1 MFPKYVSKFL
11 FINPYSGQQKFD
23 QEHPNQKLEIQVEIE
38 TIENEPEVD
47 HVTGRGTFIVLTD
60 TESSVCHK
68 GVTNVLS
75 SKDLSSFYKF
85 Y

>member
-1 MFPKYVSKFL
+1 MFPNNVSKFL
-11 FINPYSGQQKFD
+11 NPYLGQQKFD

-60 TESSVCHK
+60 TESSVRRNF
-68 GVTNVLS
+68 VTLGCDECV
-75 SKDLSSFYKF
+75 KF
-85 Y
+85 

>member
-1 MFPKYVSKFL
+1 MFPNNVSKFL
-11 FINPYSGQQKFD
+11 LINPYLGQQKFD

-60 TESSVCHK
+60 RESSVRRNF
-68 GVTNVLS
+68 VTFRV
-75 SKDLSSFYKF
+75 
-85 Y
+85 

>member
-1 MFPKYVSKFL
+1 MFPNNISKFL
-11 FINPYSGQQKFD
+11 LINPYLGQQKFD

-60 TESSVCHK
+60 TESSVRRNF
-68 GVTNVLS
+68 VTFRV
-75 SKDLSSFYKF
+75 
-85 Y
+85 